1 MIRSMTGYGSA
12 ALAADAVRGAVSIRT
27 VNHRFLDTS
36 IHLPRR
42 LSTLEG
48 DVKRAVSE
56 RLGRG
61 RVEVSVH
68 AVLTDDTEA
77 PSVAVRPLA
86 GSVVAVLRRL
96 QREHDLSGEVT
107 VSDVARF
114 PGALEV
120 LEAPAEVSDTSRLE
134 VLAALGHALAGVTAM
149 REAEGAILRTEL
161 AGALARIDAGASR
174 VEALAGE
181 GRVARREALL
191 EKVRGL
197 TVEMGLDDQKLYQ
210 EIARSVERH
219 DVAEEV
225 QRLRSHVAQARS
237 AIEGSVPCGKRL
249 DFLAQE
255 MAREVNTIGSKAVSA
270 SVVHEVIALK
280 EEVERVREQVQNVE

>member
-1 MIRSMTGYGSA
+1 MIRSMTGYGTA

-36 IHLPRR
+36 VHLPRR
-42 LSTLEG
+42 LQPLEG

-56 RLGRG
+56 QLGRG

-68 AVLTDDTEA
+68 AVLSEEGDA
-77 PSVAVRPLA
+77 PTVVVRPLA
-86 GSVVAVLRRL
+86 GSVVGVLRRL
-96 QREHDLSGEVT
+96 QREHDLSGDVSI
-107 VSDVARF
+107 SDVARF
-114 PGALEV
+114 PGAIEV
-120 LEAPAEVSDTSRLE
+120 LEAPAEVSETSRAQ
-134 VLAALGHALAGVTAM
+134 VLTALGHALAGVAAM

-161 AGALARIDAGASR
+161 AAALARIDAGAGR
-174 VEALAGE
+174 VEALAEE
-181 GRVARREALL
+181 GRLARREALL
-191 EKVRGL
+191 EKIRGL
-197 TVEMGLDDQKLYQ
+197 TTDLGLDDAKLYQ
-210 EIARSVERH
+210 EIARSIERH

-237 AIEGSVPCGKRL
+237 AIEGTVPCGKRL

-270 SVVHEVIALK
+270 AVVHEVVALK